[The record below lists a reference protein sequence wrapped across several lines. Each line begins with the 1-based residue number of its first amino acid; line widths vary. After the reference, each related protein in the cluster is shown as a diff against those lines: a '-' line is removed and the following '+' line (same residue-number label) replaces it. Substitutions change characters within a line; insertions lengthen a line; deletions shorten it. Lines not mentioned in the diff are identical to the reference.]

1 MKILHVINS
10 LVTGGAEKL
19 LTELVP
25 LQLSDGNQV
34 AVIRFTS
41 EKSEFV
47 QRLRASGV
55 NVFSLGRGEK
65 NVYNPMLVFKLMRY
79 IKRYDIVHV
88 HLFPAQYWVAIA
100 AWLMRSRACLVTT
113 EHSTNNRRRGKWY
126 WEVVDRFI
134 YNRYKCIVAISE
146 KTKSALI
153 EHVGLLRQ
161 SEVIVIPTGVDLR
174 KIQDAKPRVRNG
186 LATNTD
192 QSVLIAMVGRFA
204 EAKDQDTIIQAMEYL
219 PESYVTLFLGDG
231 PRRTICEQKAKRMGV
246 YDRTRFLGMR
256 SDVPEILKTIDIAVH
271 SSHWEGFNLSI
282 IEEMAAG
289 KPVVASDVPGS
300 TEIVKDAGILF
311 PEGDAQMLAQEIK
324 KLVEDTMYYND
335 VKNKCIKRAELY
347 DIRTMKDQYD
357 LAYRNLLGGNNCQKQ

>member
-1 MKILHVINS
+1 MRILHVINS
-10 LVTGGAEKL
+10 LSTGGAEKL
-19 LTELVP
+19 LTELIP
-25 LQLSDGNQV
+25 LQLNDGNEV
-34 AVIRFTS
+34 DVVLFASGEF
-41 EKSEFV
+41 EFV
-47 QRLRASGV
+47 SRLSATGV
-55 NVFSLGRGEK
+55 HVWFLGRNEK
-65 NVYNPMLVFKLMRY
+65 DIYNPLMIFKLMRY
-79 IKRYDIVHV
+79 INQYDIVHV

-100 AWLMRSRACLVTT
+100 AWLMRSKTCMVTT

-126 WEVVDRFI
+126 WKVVDRFI

-174 KIQDAKPRVRNG
+174 KIQDAKPYARNG
-186 LATNTD
+186 LVTNAD

-219 PESYVTLFLGDG
+219 PESYIVLFLGDG

-300 TEIVKDAGILF
+300 TEIVQGAGILF
-311 PEGDAQMLAQEIK
+311 PEGDAQTLAKEVK
-324 KLVEDTMYYND
+324 KLAETPIHYNE
-335 VKNKCIKRAELY
+335 VKNRCIERAKSY
-347 DIRTMKDQYD
+347 DIRIMKDQYD
-357 LAYRNLLGGNNCQKQ
+357 LAYRNLLGENNCQER